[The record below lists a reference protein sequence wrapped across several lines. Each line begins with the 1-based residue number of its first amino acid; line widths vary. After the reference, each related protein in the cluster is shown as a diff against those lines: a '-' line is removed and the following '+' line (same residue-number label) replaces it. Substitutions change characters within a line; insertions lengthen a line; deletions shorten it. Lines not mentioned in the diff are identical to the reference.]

1 MTLLENWVHSP
12 YASALGWTLVHSLW
26 EGALVALL
34 LGAALLL
41 LRSSGARYT
50 VGCVAMLALLIG
62 FFLTFQ
68 RVWTGQGIHGAPLQ
82 SGAIPKAPLT
92 LGDGMIA
99 VKGLRFHPADYL
111 PWLAPLWLAGVL
123 FFHVRGVVSWMAAR
137 RLRRRGVCAAT
148 EVWQSRVDRLAARLR
163 VSRSVVLLESCLAE
177 VPVVIGY
184 VRPVILMPVGL
195 LAGLPSGQIESILLH
210 ELAHIR
216 RHDYLVNLMQI
227 VVESLVFYHPAVWWI
242 SGVMRAERENC
253 CDDLV
258 VATQGDA
265 FAYAAALTALEQN
278 RGTVRDAVLAAT
290 GGSLVKRVRRLLIQP
305 EGPRAALT
313 PVFSAAV
320 LTITAAA
327 VMAAWQTTPP
337 PPRPPAPAWSQ
348 QLTAFEQARTQ
359 AQETPARAAE
369 VTPYRM
375 WLTQDVAYIITD
387 EERNAFKNLPSDEER
402 EHFIEQFWL
411 RRDPTP
417 GTAENEMKEEHYRRI
432 QYTNDHFADT
442 KVAGWKT
449 DRGLIY
455 ILYGPPDE
463 KETHPEGNASSR
475 VPYEQWL
482 YHYIEGVGT
491 NVVIE
496 FVDANGTGE
505 YRMTT
510 DPAAKNVLA
519 HAPGVAPSTNAD
531 TPKAGATV
539 QNMFMKGAVLLSV
552 PLTGY
557 GDHKV
562 IVYARLT
569 HDDRFVQAYEDP
581 IQGPASLH
589 SRIMALPRTRSDG
602 GVAKGAYRV
611 EVVVKDTAN
620 GNLAADKIEFD
631 VK

>member
-123 FFHVRGVVSWMAAR
+123 FFHVRGVASWMAAR

-449 DRGLIY
+449 DRGLI
-455 ILYGPPDE
+455 
-463 KETHPEGNASSR
+463 
-475 VPYEQWL
+475 
-482 YHYIEGVGT
+482 
-491 NVVIE
+491 
-496 FVDANGTGE
+496 
-505 YRMTT
+505 
-510 DPAAKNVLA
+510 
-519 HAPGVAPSTNAD
+519 
-531 TPKAGATV
+531 
-539 QNMFMKGAVLLSV
+539 
-552 PLTGY
+552 
-557 GDHKV
+557 
-562 IVYARLT
+562 
-569 HDDRFVQAYEDP
+569 
-581 IQGPASLH
+581 
-589 SRIMALPRTRSDG
+589 
-602 GVAKGAYRV
+602 
-611 EVVVKDTAN
+611 
-620 GNLAADKIEFD
+620 
-631 VK
+631 